1 MIAAESDRKQKGD
14 DNMAGFGGS
23 ASSTGNLADSA
34 VSDAKQVADKATG
47 VYNTGKKAYND
58 AKVASKA
65 ARQIASGDLAGAATT
80 AITNPET
87 TLKILLIVLVFFMIP
102 FFVTMMGFIF
112 VVQLPGSIAESV
124 QGAIGQS
131 VDSATLGWE
140 DFKARLS
147 TGVDDFLTFVTT
159 GQSGDASKAYR
170 DSLAIADDPVFYGY
184 TGMSNVMV
192 AVLNNYFKDAYQ
204 EFNATALKAANR
216 ELDKMIE
223 QAKADGVAPEHITTS
238 IDPELYESN
247 NYLNWTFYVMAGESC
262 KSRNDPG
269 LRLHVKDMVDAA
281 KNLKKSNLWK
291 VEIDKEYRVSEETR
305 TWQEDQEV
313 VVPTLDKNGKLQYD
327 KKGNLITHTE
337 IQQVQKSETYKV
349 AVAKVKYRYSPKE
362 GAKRYVLDYFG
373 VTNTTVDANDL
384 SDETIFNEQVAAM
397 RQLYNRR
404 EAYFEDNAELDYD
417 PDAPGPGMGGGVG
430 GMVISGTL
438 KSLINQFYAT
448 HPADTLF
455 DAPSVISGPWS
466 GWKEKVSSH
475 LGEIRK
481 GSAHNG
487 TDIVPPS
494 VMYSI
499 VAPSQGI
506 VIGTQTGFAN
516 GDTQTVGN
524 AQRGNFV
531 FVYYGES
538 SIGGVFV
545 LYQHLSPGFSWKT
558 GDTIPAGAVIAQT
571 GWSGLCISKNG
582 TGEHLHLEMYYGTQQ
597 VNPEAYMSN

>member
-1 MIAAESDRKQKGD
+1 
-14 DNMAGFGGS
+14 MAGFGGS

-34 VSDAKQVADKATG
+34 ANDAKQIVKAATDT
-47 VYNTGKKAYND
+47 YNTGKEAYKD
-58 AKVASKA
+58 AKAVSKA
-65 ARQIASGDLAGAATT
+65 AGQAASGNFAGAAIT
-80 AITNPET
+80 AIENPKT
-87 TLKILLIVLVFFMIP
+87 TLKVIIISLVLFMIP
-102 FFVTMMGFIF
+102 FFVMLAGVIF
-112 VVQLPGSIAESV
+112 VIQLPGSIAESV

-131 VDSATLGWE
+131 VDSVTLGWE

-238 IDPELYESN
+238 IDPELYESK

-281 KNLKKSNLWK
+281 KNLKNSNLWK

-373 VTNTTVDANDL
+373 VTNTTVGTGDL
-384 SDETIFNEQVAAM
+384 SDEAIFDEQVAAM
-397 RQLYNRR
+397 RQLYNAR

-417 PDAPGPGMGGGVG
+417 PNASGPGMGGGTG
-430 GMVISGTL
+430 GMVINGTL
-438 KSLINQFYAT
+438 KGLISEFYAT

-455 DAPSVISGPWS
+455 EAPSVVSGPWS
-466 GWKEKVSSH
+466 GWKGAISSH
-475 LGEIRK
+475 LGAIR
-481 GSAHNG
+481 GGIAHNG

-506 VIGTQTGFAN
+506 VVGTQTGFAN
-516 GDTQTVGN
+516 GVSQTVGN

-531 FVYYGES
+531 FVYYGEANS
-538 SIGGVFV
+538 GGVFV
-545 LYQHLSPGFSWKT
+545 LYQHLSPGFSWKI
-558 GDTIPAGAVIAQT
+558 GDTIPAGAVIGQT
-571 GWSGLCISKNG
+571 GWSGLCYSEKGG

-597 VNPEAYMSN
+597 VNP

>member
-1 MIAAESDRKQKGD
+1 
-14 DNMAGFGGS
+14 MAGFGGS

-34 VSDAKQVADKATG
+34 ANDAKQIVKAATDT
-47 VYNTGKKAYND
+47 YNTGKEAYKD
-58 AKVASKA
+58 AKAVSKA
-65 ARQIASGDLAGAATT
+65 AGQAASGNFAGAAIT
-80 AITNPET
+80 AIENPKT
-87 TLKILLIVLVFFMIP
+87 TLKVIIISLVLFMIP
-102 FFVTMMGFIF
+102 FFVMLAGVIF
-112 VVQLPGSIAESV
+112 VIQLPGSIAESV
-124 QGAIGQS
+124 QSAIGQS
-131 VDSATLGWE
+131 VDSVTLGWE

-373 VTNTTVDANDL
+373 VTNTTVGTGDL
-384 SDETIFNEQVAAM
+384 SDEAIFDEQVAAM

-417 PDAPGPGMGGGVG
+417 PNASGPGMGGGTG
-430 GMVISGTL
+430 GMVINGTL
-438 KSLINQFYAT
+438 KGLISEFYAT
-448 HPADTLF
+448 HPVDTLF
-455 DAPSVISGPWS
+455 EAPSVVSGPWS
-466 GWKEKVSSH
+466 GWKGAISSH
-475 LGEIRK
+475 LGAIR
-481 GSAHNG
+481 GGIAHNG

-506 VIGTQTGFAN
+506 VVGTQTGFAN
-516 GDTQTVGN
+516 GVSQTVGN

-531 FVYYGES
+531 FVYYGEANS
-538 SIGGVFV
+538 GGVFV
-545 LYQHLSPGFSWKT
+545 LYQHLSPGFSWKI
-558 GDTIPAGAVIAQT
+558 GDTIPAGAVIGQT
-571 GWSGLCISKNG
+571 GWSGLCYSEKVAQANICILKCITVHNKSI
-582 TGEHLHLEMYYGTQQ
+582 LRLI
-597 VNPEAYMSN
+597 

>member
-1 MIAAESDRKQKGD
+1 
-14 DNMAGFGGS
+14 MAGFGGS

-34 VSDAKQVADKATG
+34 ANDAKQIVKAATDT
-47 VYNTGKKAYND
+47 YNTGKEAYKD
-58 AKVASKA
+58 AKAVSKA
-65 ARQIASGDLAGAATT
+65 AGQAASGNFAGAAIT
-80 AITNPET
+80 AIENPKT
-87 TLKILLIVLVFFMIP
+87 TLKVIIISLVLFMIP
-102 FFVTMMGFIF
+102 FFVMLAGVIF
-112 VVQLPGSIAESV
+112 VIQLPGSIAESV
-124 QGAIGQS
+124 QSAIGQS
-131 VDSATLGWE
+131 VDSVTLGWE

-373 VTNTTVDANDL
+373 VTNTTVGTGDL
-384 SDETIFNEQVAAM
+384 SDEAIFDEQVAAM

-417 PDAPGPGMGGGVG
+417 PNASGPGMGGGTG
-430 GMVISGTL
+430 GMVINGTL
-438 KSLINQFYAT
+438 KGLISEFYAT
-448 HPADTLF
+448 HPVDTLF
-455 DAPSVISGPWS
+455 EAPSVVSGPWS
-466 GWKEKVSSH
+466 GWKGAISSH
-475 LGEIRK
+475 LGAIR
-481 GSAHNG
+481 GGIAHNG

-506 VIGTQTGFAN
+506 VVGTQTGFAN
-516 GDTQTVGN
+516 GVSQTVGN

-531 FVYYGES
+531 FVYYGEANS
-538 SIGGVFV
+538 GGVFV
-545 LYQHLSPGFSWKT
+545 LYQHLSPGFSWKI
-558 GDTIPAGAVIAQT
+558 GDTIPAGAVIGQT
-571 GWSGLCISKNG
+571 GWSGLCYSEKGG

>member
-1 MIAAESDRKQKGD
+1 
-14 DNMAGFGGS
+14 MAGFGGS

-34 VSDAKQVADKATG
+34 ANDAKQIVKAATDT
-47 VYNTGKKAYND
+47 YNTGKEAYKD
-58 AKVASKA
+58 AKAISKA
-65 ARQIASGDLAGAATT
+65 AGQAASGNFAGAAIT
-80 AITNPET
+80 AIENPKT
-87 TLKILLIVLVFFMIP
+87 TLKVIIISLVLFMIP
-102 FFVTMMGFIF
+102 FFVMLAGVIF
-112 VVQLPGSIAESV
+112 VIQFPGSIAESV

-131 VDSATLGWE
+131 VDSVTLGWE

-147 TGVDDFLTFVTT
+147 TSVDDFLTFVTT

-204 EFNATALKAANR
+204 EFNATALKEANR

-238 IDPELYESN
+238 IDPELYESK

-337 IQQVQKSETYKV
+337 IQQIQKSETYKV
-349 AVAKVKYRYSPKE
+349 AVAKVKYHYSPKE

-373 VTNTTVDANDL
+373 VTNTTVGTGDL
-384 SDETIFNEQVAAM
+384 SDEAIFDEQVAAM
-397 RQLYNRR
+397 RQLYNAR

-417 PDAPGPGMGGGVG
+417 PNASGPGMGGGIG
-430 GMVISGTL
+430 GMVINGTL
-438 KSLINQFYAT
+438 KGLISGFYAT

-455 DAPSVISGPWS
+455 DAPSVVSGPWS
-466 GWKEKVSSH
+466 GWKGAISSH
-475 LGEIRK
+475 LGAIR
-481 GSAHNG
+481 GGIAHNG

-506 VIGTQTGFAN
+506 VVGTQTGFAN
-516 GDTQTVGN
+516 GVSQTVGN

-531 FVYYGES
+531 FVYYGEANS
-538 SIGGVFV
+538 GGVFV

-558 GDTIPAGAVIAQT
+558 GDTIPAGAVIGQT
-571 GWSGLCISKNG
+571 GWSGLCYSEKGG

-597 VNPEAYMSN
+597 VNPEAYMNN

>member
-1 MIAAESDRKQKGD
+1 
-14 DNMAGFGGS
+14 MAGFGGS

-34 VSDAKQVADKATG
+34 VNDAKQVAKAATNA
-47 VYNTGKKAYND
+47 YNTGKEAYKD
-58 AKVASKA
+58 AKAISKA
-65 ARQIASGDLAGAATT
+65 AGQAASGNFACAAIT
-80 AITNPET
+80 AIENPKT
-87 TLKILLIVLVFFMIP
+87 TLKVIIISLVLFMIP
-102 FFVTMMGFIF
+102 FFVMLAGVIF
-112 VVQLPGSIAESV
+112 VIQLPGSIAESV

-131 VDSATLGWE
+131 VDSVTLGWE

-204 EFNATALKAANR
+204 EFNATALNAANR

-238 IDPELYESN
+238 IDPELYESK

-281 KNLKKSNLWK
+281 KSLKKSNLWK

-313 VVPTLDKNGKLQYD
+313 VVPTLDKKGKLQYD

-373 VTNTTVDANDL
+373 VTNTTVGTGDL
-384 SDETIFNEQVAAM
+384 SDEAIFDEQVAAM
-397 RQLYNRR
+397 RQLYNAR

-417 PDAPGPGMGGGVG
+417 PNASGPGMGGGTG
-430 GMVISGTL
+430 GMVINGTL
-438 KSLINQFYAT
+438 KGLISEFYAT

-455 DAPSVISGPWS
+455 EAPSVVSGPWS
-466 GWKEKVSSH
+466 GWKGAISSH
-475 LGEIRK
+475 LGAIR
-481 GSAHNG
+481 GGIAHNG

-506 VIGTQTGFAN
+506 VVGTQTGFAN
-516 GDTQTVGN
+516 GVSQTVGN

-531 FVYYGES
+531 FVYYGEANS
-538 SIGGVFV
+538 GGVFV
-545 LYQHLSPGFSWKT
+545 LYQHLSPGFSWKI
-558 GDTIPAGAVIAQT
+558 GDTIPAGAVIGQT
-571 GWSGLCISKNG
+571 GWSGLCYSEKGG

>member
-1 MIAAESDRKQKGD
+1 
-14 DNMAGFGGS
+14 MAGFGGS

-34 VSDAKQVADKATG
+34 ANDAKQIVKAATDT
-47 VYNTGKKAYND
+47 YNTGKEAYKD
-58 AKVASKA
+58 AKAVSKA
-65 ARQIASGDLAGAATT
+65 AGQAASGNFAGAAIT
-80 AITNPET
+80 AIENPKT
-87 TLKILLIVLVFFMIP
+87 TLKVIIISLVLFMIP
-102 FFVTMMGFIF
+102 FFVMLAGVIF
-112 VVQLPGSIAESV
+112 VIQLPGSIAESV

-131 VDSATLGWE
+131 VDSVTLGWE

-238 IDPELYESN
+238 IDPELYESK

-281 KNLKKSNLWK
+281 KSLKKSNLWK

-373 VTNTTVDANDL
+373 VTNTTVGTGDL
-384 SDETIFNEQVAAM
+384 SDEAIFDEQVAAM
-397 RQLYNRR
+397 RQLYNAR

-417 PDAPGPGMGGGVG
+417 PNASGPGMGGGTG
-430 GMVISGTL
+430 GMVINGTL
-438 KSLINQFYAT
+438 KGLISEFYAT

-455 DAPSVISGPWS
+455 EAPSVVSGPWS
-466 GWKEKVSSH
+466 GWKGAISSH
-475 LGEIRK
+475 LGAIR
-481 GSAHNG
+481 GGIAHNG

-506 VIGTQTGFAN
+506 VVGTQTGFAN
-516 GDTQTVGN
+516 GVSQTVGN

-531 FVYYGES
+531 FVYYGEANS
-538 SIGGVFV
+538 GGVFV
-545 LYQHLSPGFSWKT
+545 LYQHLSPGFSWKI
-558 GDTIPAGAVIAQT
+558 GDTIPAGAVIGQT
-571 GWSGLCISKNG
+571 GWSGLCYSEKGG

>member
-1 MIAAESDRKQKGD
+1 
-14 DNMAGFGGS
+14 MAGFGGS

-34 VSDAKQVADKATG
+34 VNDAKQIVKAATDT
-47 VYNTGKKAYND
+47 YNTGKEAYKD
-58 AKVASKA
+58 AKAVSKA
-65 ARQIASGDLAGAATT
+65 ARQAASGNFAGAAIT
-80 AITNPET
+80 AIENPKT
-87 TLKILLIVLVFFMIP
+87 TLKVIIISLVLFMIP
-102 FFVTMMGFIF
+102 FFVMLAGVIF
-112 VVQLPGSIAESV
+112 VIQLPGSIAESV

-131 VDSATLGWE
+131 VDSVTLGWE

-238 IDPELYESN
+238 IDPELYESK

-281 KNLKKSNLWK
+281 KSLKKSNLWK

-373 VTNTTVDANDL
+373 VTNTTVGTGDL
-384 SDETIFNEQVAAM
+384 SDEAIFDEQVAAM
-397 RQLYNRR
+397 RQLYNAR

-417 PDAPGPGMGGGVG
+417 PNASGPGMGGGTG
-430 GMVISGTL
+430 GMVINGTL
-438 KSLINQFYAT
+438 KGLISEFYAT

-455 DAPSVISGPWS
+455 EAPSVVSGPWS
-466 GWKEKVSSH
+466 GWKGAISSH
-475 LGEIRK
+475 LGAIR
-481 GSAHNG
+481 GGIAHNG

-506 VIGTQTGFAN
+506 VVGTQTGFAN
-516 GDTQTVGN
+516 GVSQTVGN

-531 FVYYGES
+531 FVYYGEANS
-538 SIGGVFV
+538 GGVFV
-545 LYQHLSPGFSWKT
+545 LYQHLSPGFSWKI
-558 GDTIPAGAVIAQT
+558 GDTIPAGAVIGQT
-571 GWSGLCISKNG
+571 GWSGLCYSEKGG

>member
-1 MIAAESDRKQKGD
+1 
-14 DNMAGFGGS
+14 MAGFGGS

-34 VSDAKQVADKATG
+34 ANDAKQIVKAATDT
-47 VYNTGKKAYND
+47 YNTGKEAYKD
-58 AKVASKA
+58 AKAVSKA
-65 ARQIASGDLAGAATT
+65 ARQAASGNFAGAAIT
-80 AITNPET
+80 AIENPKT
-87 TLKILLIVLVFFMIP
+87 TLKVIIISLVLFMIP
-102 FFVTMMGFIF
+102 FFVMLAGVIF
-112 VVQLPGSIAESV
+112 VIQLPGSIAESV

-131 VDSATLGWE
+131 VDSVTLGWE

-238 IDPELYESN
+238 IDPELYESK
-247 NYLNWTFYVMAGESC
+247 NYLNWTFYVIAGESC

-281 KNLKKSNLWK
+281 KSLKKSNLWK

-373 VTNTTVDANDL
+373 VTNTTVGTGDL
-384 SDETIFNEQVAAM
+384 SDEAIFDEQVAAM
-397 RQLYNRR
+397 RQLYNAR

-417 PDAPGPGMGGGVG
+417 PNASGPGMGGGTG
-430 GMVISGTL
+430 GMVINGTL
-438 KSLINQFYAT
+438 KGLISEFYAT

-455 DAPSVISGPWS
+455 EAPSVVSGPWS
-466 GWKEKVSSH
+466 GWKGAISSH
-475 LGEIRK
+475 LGAIR
-481 GSAHNG
+481 GGIAHNG

-506 VIGTQTGFAN
+506 VVGTQTGFAN
-516 GDTQTVGN
+516 GVSQTVGN

-531 FVYYGES
+531 FVYYGEANS
-538 SIGGVFV
+538 GGVFV
-545 LYQHLSPGFSWKT
+545 LYQHLSPGFSWKI
-558 GDTIPAGAVIAQT
+558 GDTIPAGAVIGQT
-571 GWSGLCISKNG
+571 GWSGLCYSEKGG

>member
-1 MIAAESDRKQKGD
+1 
-14 DNMAGFGGS
+14 MAGFGGS

-34 VSDAKQVADKATG
+34 ANDAKQIVKAATDT
-47 VYNTGKKAYND
+47 YNTGKEAYKD
-58 AKVASKA
+58 AKAVSKA
-65 ARQIASGDLAGAATT
+65 AGQAASGNFAGAAIT
-80 AITNPET
+80 AIENPKT
-87 TLKILLIVLVFFMIP
+87 TLKVIIISLVLFMIP
-102 FFVTMMGFIF
+102 FFVMLAGVIF
-112 VVQLPGSIAESV
+112 VIQLPGSIAESV

-131 VDSATLGWE
+131 VDSVTLGWE

-238 IDPELYESN
+238 IDPELYESK

-373 VTNTTVDANDL
+373 VTNTTVGTGDL
-384 SDETIFNEQVAAM
+384 SDEAIFDEQVAAM
-397 RQLYNRR
+397 RQLYNAR

-417 PDAPGPGMGGGVG
+417 PNASGPGMGGGTG
-430 GMVISGTL
+430 GMVINGTL
-438 KSLINQFYAT
+438 KGLISEFYAT

-455 DAPSVISGPWS
+455 EAPSVVSGPWS
-466 GWKEKVSSH
+466 GWKGAISSH
-475 LGEIRK
+475 LGAIR
-481 GSAHNG
+481 GGIAHNG

-506 VIGTQTGFAN
+506 VVGTQTGFAN
-516 GDTQTVGN
+516 GVSQTVGN

-531 FVYYGES
+531 FVYYGEANS
-538 SIGGVFV
+538 GGVFV
-545 LYQHLSPGFSWKT
+545 LYQHLAPGFSWKI
-558 GDTIPAGAVIAQT
+558 GDTIPAGAVIGQT
-571 GWSGLCISKNG
+571 GWSGLCYSEKGG

>member
-1 MIAAESDRKQKGD
+1 
-14 DNMAGFGGS
+14 MAGFGGS

-34 VSDAKQVADKATG
+34 ANDAKQIVKAATDT
-47 VYNTGKKAYND
+47 YNTGKEAYKD
-58 AKVASKA
+58 AKAVSKA
-65 ARQIASGDLAGAATT
+65 AGQAASGNFAGAAIT
-80 AITNPET
+80 AIENPKT
-87 TLKILLIVLVFFMIP
+87 TLKVIIISLVLFMIP
-102 FFVTMMGFIF
+102 FFVMLAGVIF
-112 VVQLPGSIAESV
+112 VIQLPGSIAESV

-131 VDSATLGWE
+131 VDSVTLGWE

-238 IDPELYESN
+238 IDPELYESK

-373 VTNTTVDANDL
+373 VTNTTVGTGDL
-384 SDETIFNEQVAAM
+384 SDEAIFDEQVAAM
-397 RQLYNRR
+397 RQLYNAR

-417 PDAPGPGMGGGVG
+417 PNASGPGMGGGTG
-430 GMVISGTL
+430 GMVINGTL
-438 KSLINQFYAT
+438 KGLISEFYAT

-455 DAPSVISGPWS
+455 EAPSVVSGPWS
-466 GWKEKVSSH
+466 GWKGAISSH
-475 LGEIRK
+475 LGAIR
-481 GSAHNG
+481 GGIAHNG

-506 VIGTQTGFAN
+506 VVGTQTGFAN
-516 GDTQTVGN
+516 GVSQTVGN

-531 FVYYGES
+531 FVYYGEANS
-538 SIGGVFV
+538 GGVFV
-545 LYQHLSPGFSWKT
+545 LYQHLSPGFSWKI
-558 GDTIPAGAVIAQT
+558 GDTIPAGAVIGQT
-571 GWSGLCISKNG
+571 GWSGLCYSEKGG

>member
-1 MIAAESDRKQKGD
+1 
-14 DNMAGFGGS
+14 MAGFGGS

-34 VSDAKQVADKATG
+34 VNDAKQVAKAATNA
-47 VYNTGKKAYND
+47 YNTGKEAYKD
-58 AKVASKA
+58 AKAMSKA
-65 ARQIASGDLAGAATT
+65 AGQAASGNFAGAAIT
-80 AITNPET
+80 AIENPKT
-87 TLKILLIVLVFFMIP
+87 TLKVIIISLVLFMIP
-102 FFVTMMGFIF
+102 FFVMLAGVIF
-112 VVQLPGSIAESV
+112 VIQFPGSIAESV

-131 VDSATLGWE
+131 VDSVTLGWE

-170 DSLAIADDPVFYGY
+170 DSLAFADDPVFYGY

-238 IDPELYESN
+238 IDPELYESD

-337 IQQVQKSETYKV
+337 IQPVQKSETYKV

-362 GAKRYVLDYFG
+362 GAKRYVLNYFG
-373 VTNTTVDANDL
+373 VTNTTVGTGDL
-384 SDETIFNEQVAAM
+384 SDEAIFNEQVAAM

-438 KSLINQFYAT
+438 KGLINQFYAT

-455 DAPSVISGPWS
+455 DAPSVVNGPWS
-466 GWKEKVSSH
+466 GWKGKVSSH
-475 LGEIRK
+475 LGAIR
-481 GSAHNG
+481 GGVAHNG

-499 VAPSQGI
+499 VAPLQGI

-516 GDTQTVGN
+516 GAPQSGGN
-524 AQRGNFV
+524 AERGNFV
-531 FVYYGES
+531 FVYYGEANS
-538 SIGGVFV
+538 GGVFV

-558 GDTIPAGAVIAQT
+558 GDTIPAGAVIGQT
-571 GWSGLCISKNG
+571 GWSGKCYSDNGG

>member
-1 MIAAESDRKQKGD
+1 
-14 DNMAGFGGS
+14 MAGFGGS

-34 VSDAKQVADKATG
+34 ANDAKQIVKAATDT
-47 VYNTGKKAYND
+47 YNTGKEAYKD
-58 AKVASKA
+58 AKAVSKA
-65 ARQIASGDLAGAATT
+65 AGQAASGNFAGAAIT
-80 AITNPET
+80 AIENPKT
-87 TLKILLIVLVFFMIP
+87 TLKVIIISLVLFMIP
-102 FFVTMMGFIF
+102 FFVMLAGVIF
-112 VVQLPGSIAESV
+112 VIQLPGSIAESV
-124 QGAIGQS
+124 QSAIGQS
-131 VDSATLGWE
+131 VDSVTLGWE

-269 LRLHVKDMVDAA
+269 LRLHVKDMVDTA

-373 VTNTTVDANDL
+373 VTNTTVGTGDL
-384 SDETIFNEQVAAM
+384 SDEAIFDEQVAAM

-417 PDAPGPGMGGGVG
+417 PNASGPGMGGGTG
-430 GMVISGTL
+430 GMVINGTL
-438 KSLINQFYAT
+438 KGLISEFYAT
-448 HPADTLF
+448 HPVDTLF
-455 DAPSVISGPWS
+455 EAPSVVSGPWS
-466 GWKEKVSSH
+466 GWKGAISSH
-475 LGEIRK
+475 LGAIR
-481 GSAHNG
+481 GGIAHNG

-506 VIGTQTGFAN
+506 VVGTQTGFAN
-516 GDTQTVGN
+516 GVSQTVGN

-531 FVYYGES
+531 FVYYGEANS
-538 SIGGVFV
+538 GGVFV
-545 LYQHLSPGFSWKT
+545 LYQHLSPGFSWKI
-558 GDTIPAGAVIAQT
+558 GDTIPAGAVIGQT
-571 GWSGLCISKNG
+571 GWSGLCYSEKGG